1 MKEER
6 EMGEKDMWT
15 YRGEES
21 GREEWM
27 QRQTETERMRE
38 GIDGEKQTGIAK
50 GRGWIERRGTRWTE
64 RQKEGIE
71 CRKTETKKKIEKYR
85 MREGNRVGSGDQI
98 KGMVWIGKG
107 RLREVDEETDRQ
119 NEGSGWRE
127 RDRTKVVDVVRQKE

>member
-21 GREEWM
+21 GREE
-27 QRQTETERMRE
+27 TETERMRE

-107 RLREVDEETDRQ
+107 RLREVDGEKETEQR
-119 NEGSGWRE
+119 
-127 RDRTKVVDVVRQKE
+127 